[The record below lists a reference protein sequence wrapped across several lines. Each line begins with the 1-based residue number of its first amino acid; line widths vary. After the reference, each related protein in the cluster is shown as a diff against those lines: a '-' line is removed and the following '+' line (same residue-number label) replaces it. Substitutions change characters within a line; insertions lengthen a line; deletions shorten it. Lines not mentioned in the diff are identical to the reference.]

1 MIPDSA
7 KRALTASRGFAGWL
21 ILAGVVVY
29 CVSGVYSVTP
39 REVAVHQRLGKVI
52 DARAPS
58 GIHYALPWPFDKVD
72 KVPVRQVHRLDIDDF
87 QVGEDPNTIA
97 WIFRMTTQLDSFCV
111 TGDNNVVNIGCA
123 IQYVISDPAAFLFT
137 PTQPKTI
144 LRAVAC
150 NSMIHALVGMK
161 VDRALTMGSQQI
173 KDVIYREMNSRLTDM
188 GVGLSVVAVD
198 LQPIRPPRAVQA
210 YFDDVV
216 NAKIDE
222 SKLVHQAQADQ
233 NERVAR
239 ARVEA
244 TRIEQSAITAKN
256 ATIEQ
261 AHGKAGRFLKRL
273 EEYRKA
279 PDVTRRR
286 LWFEFARN
294 VLGKVQRK
302 YIVDADE
309 NGPTAHTRIVTE

>member
-1 MIPDSA
+1 MS
-7 KRALTASRGFAGWL
+7 
-21 ILAGVVVY
+21 
-29 CVSGVYSVTP
+29 
-39 REVAVHQRLGKVI
+39 
-52 DARAPS
+52 
-58 GIHYALPWPFDKVD
+58 
-72 KVPVRQVHRLDIDDF
+72 
-87 QVGEDPNTIA
+87 
-97 WIFRMTTQLDSFCV
+97 TQLDSFCV

-123 IQYVISDPAAFLFT
+123 IQYTISDPAAFLFG
-137 PTQPKTI
+137 PIQPDAI

-150 NSMIHALVGMK
+150 NSMIHALAEMK
-161 VDRALTMGSQQI
+161 VDDALTLGSQRI
-173 KDVIYREMNSRLTDM
+173 KDAIYQRMNRRLTDM

-198 LQPIRPPRAVQA
+198 LQPIRPPQAVQT

-244 TRIEQSAITAKN
+244 TRQVQAAKTAKN

-261 AHGKAGRFLKRL
+261 ARGRAARFLKRL
-273 EEYRKA
+273 EEYEKA

-286 LWFEFARN
+286 LWLDFARD
-294 VLGKVQRK
+294 VLGNVERK
-302 YIVDADE
+302 YVVDADQK
-309 NGPTAHTRIVTE
+309 GPAAHARIVTP